1 MGIIEHRKSVINVIC
16 PNCKE
21 EVVDSKLAFCVMCGF
36 KLKGGAKAP
45 GFFTKSPE
53 TGVSK
58 ADEYAAKTRKAAK
71 QAEAEKP
78 APPEPAPVP
87 QQAAPVPQEPVPQ
100 QAVPQPGMPQMQGMM
115 PQQGMPQMQQG
126 MMPQPG
132 MPQMQQGMMSQ
143 PGMPQMQQGMMPQ
156 PGMPQMQQGMM
167 PQPGMPQ
174 MQGMMP
180 QQGMPQMQGMM
191 PQQEGVDPQQNPMQP
206 QMMGMQ
212 PQMMGMQPMMGMPQF
227 MGYDPNG
234 NPIYVQMMPQ
244 MVGYDAY
251 GNPMYTMVPMQSYGM
266 PQAQMQGMMPQPGMP
281 PMQGMMPQQGM
292 PQMQGVMPQQGMA
305 QPQMQGVMP
314 QQTMPQPPLQPA
326 PPPAAPVQ
334 EVPQAPV
341 QENVVRTSDYYSE
354 MPVSAEALMNEDENA
369 EPPAPPADMP
379 NEADLLNQ
387 IFSDKPKQHTMST
400 GTVASA
406 QTFSISLSANEI
418 TSVGE
423 EKPAAAPQAQPAA
436 APAEK
441 PEKPKKAPKPAK
453 ADKKSVAKPEKK
465 PIKVISPD
473 EFFDDNRN
481 KPQRMVGVR
490 VVEELDDE
498 QMEDKLAA
506 MEGKKKSRRSMM
518 AADKNVDPEAA
529 LENPAVEAAAQA
541 ILDEESAIDAMNAMQ
556 QRLAELQ
563 KNPNRKKDTDPN
575 LPLEASWPD
584 QQPPMTMNS

>member
-21 EVVDSKLAFCVMCGF
+21 EIVDSKLAFCVMCGF
-36 KLKGGAKAP
+36 KLKGGAKTP

-58 ADEYAAKTRKAAK
+58 ADEYAAKTRKAAQK
-71 QAEAEKP
+71 TEAEMPVKP

-87 QQAAPVPQEPVPQ
+87 QQAAPAPQEPIPPQAAPQ
-100 QAVPQPGMPQMQGMM
+100 Q
-115 PQQGMPQMQQG
+115 
-126 MMPQPG
+126 
-132 MPQMQQGMMSQ
+132 
-143 PGMPQMQQGMMPQ
+143 
-156 PGMPQMQQGMM
+156 
-167 PQPGMPQ
+167 GMPQ

-191 PQQEGVDPQQNPMQP
+191 PQQGMPQMQGMMPQQGIPQMQGMMPQQGMPQMQGMMPQQGMPQMQGMMPQQGMPQMQGMVPPQEGMDPQQNPMQP

-234 NPIYVQMMPQ
+234 TPIYVQMMPQ

-266 PQAQMQGMMPQPGMP
+266 PQMQGMMPQQGMPQMQGMMPQQGMP
-281 PMQGMMPQQGM
+281 QMQGMMPQQGM
-292 PQMQGVMPQQGMA
+292 PQMQGVMPQQA
-305 QPQMQGVMP
+305 PV
-314 QQTMPQPPLQPA
+314 QTA

-334 EVPQAPV
+334 EIPQTPV

-379 NEADLLNQ
+379 NEAELLNQ

-423 EKPAAAPQAQPAA
+423 EKPAAAPQAKPAD

-453 ADKKSVAKPEKK
+453 GDKKAAAKPEKK

-529 LENPAVEAAAQA
+529 LDDPAVEAAAQA

-563 KNPNRKKDTDPN
+563 KNPNRKKEAEPN